1 MSNDKQYNEFAEDFS
16 ESVSSPLISR
26 NEFYKILGKE
36 FSEKTLLDVACGDG
50 VDLVYYQKLGAVVSG
65 IDAAEGLVSIAKSK
79 LPDADIRVG
88 LFDNLPFDDNSF
100 DVVVSK
106 YAIQTSEDVQKAL
119 TEFTRVAKPGAIIV
133 YLTVHPLRQFM
144 EKKGKF
150 RDYYKQEKID
160 SVLFNGDVV
169 VQEHSHTLSDYFNE
183 KSLENIRLI
192 SVTEGSDFSDTS
204 AQQVAGDYYPTF
216 MICKLTKI

>member
-26 NEFYKILGKE
+26 NEFYKILGKDI
-36 FSEKTLLDVACGDG
+36 SNKTLLDVACGDG
-50 VDLVYYQKLGAVVSG
+50 VDLVYYQKLGVVVSG

-119 TEFTRVAKPGAIIV
+119 TEFTRVAKPGAMIV

-183 KSLENIRLI
+183 QALENLKLI

>member
-1 MSNDKQYNEFAEDFS
+1 MSNDKQYNEFAGDFS

-26 NEFYKILGKE
+26 NEFYKVLGRDLAG
-36 FSEKTLLDVACGDG
+36 KTLLDVACGDG
-50 VDLVYYQKLGAVVSG
+50 IDLLYYQSLGATVSG
-65 IDAAEGLVSIAKSK
+65 IDASESLVSIAKSK
-79 LPDADIRVG
+79 LPNTDIKVG
-88 LFDNLPFDDNSF
+88 VFEDLPFDDNSF
-100 DVVVSK
+100 DFVVSK
-106 YAIQTSEDVQKAL
+106 YAIQTAANVDKPLQEL
-119 TEFTRVAKPGAIIV
+119 TRVAKSGATIL

-160 SVLFNGDVV
+160 SVLFNGDIV
-169 VQEHSHTLSDYFNE
+169 VQEHSHTLTEYFNE
-183 KSLENIRLI
+183 RSLANTKLI

-216 MICKLTKI
+216 MICKLIKL

>member
-26 NEFYKILGKE
+26 NEFYKILGKDI
-36 FSEKTLLDVACGDG
+36 SNKTLLDVACGDG
-50 VDLVYYQKLGAVVSG
+50 VDLVYYQKLGGVVSG

-106 YAIQTSEDVQKAL
+106 YAIQTSENVQKAL
-119 TEFTRVAKPGAIIV
+119 TEFTRVAKPGAIIM

-169 VQEHSHTLSDYFNE
+169 VQEYSHTLSDYFNE
-183 KSLENIRLI
+183 KALENLRLI